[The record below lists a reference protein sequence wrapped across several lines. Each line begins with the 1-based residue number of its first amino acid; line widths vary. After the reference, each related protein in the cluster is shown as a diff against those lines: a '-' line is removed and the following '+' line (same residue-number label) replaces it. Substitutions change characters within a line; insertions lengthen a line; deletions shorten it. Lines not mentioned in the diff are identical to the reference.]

1 MSSFIIHREDLAEVL
16 CIAEW
21 NGTLSFYS
29 ISGKS
34 LGKDRQL
41 NFMPLKMCN
50 FAGDQYILISGSNRQ
65 CLLMTYDGIQ
75 LINIGGTFSSWVWSC
90 AVHPSSTHVV

>member
-1 MSSFIIHREDLAEVL
+1 
-16 CIAEW
+16 
-21 NGTLSFYS
+21 
-29 ISGKS
+29 
-34 LGKDRQL
+34 
-41 NFMPLKMCN
+41 MPLKMCN